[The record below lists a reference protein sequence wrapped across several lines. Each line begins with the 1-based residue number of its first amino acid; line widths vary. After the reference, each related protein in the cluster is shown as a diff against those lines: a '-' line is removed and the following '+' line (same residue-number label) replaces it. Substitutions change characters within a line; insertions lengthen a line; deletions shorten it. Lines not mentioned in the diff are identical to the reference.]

1 MNREEG
7 KSKNRPAPNGACR
20 FLVEEDGFEPSK
32 SKTTDLQSA
41 PFGHLGTPPYG
52 IVETWSWWTDSNPR
66 PADYKSAALPAEL
79 HQRVWHITFA
89 AKVIIAG
96 VPPIVNMFSQKNQ
109 VFFSSPGTPG
119 PGAVIALFLAGS
131 NELLGVG
138 QGENHVT
145 QGVPL
150 VQLVIAPGIV
160 DVGQHL
166 IVEGD
171 GAHLVVAG
179 GEQLD
184 EVIPVVLSLVS
195 R

>member
-1 MNREEG
+1 MDSLFCG
-7 KSKNRPAPNGACR
+7 KATPVAECHWHSAKSRLSNPPSDEKKQPHLRLP

-41 PFGHLGTPPYG
+41 PFGHLGTPPYE

-109 VFFSSPGTPG
+109 SFFSAAPEPPVPGLSSPYFSQAPMSS
-119 PGAVIALFLAGS
+119 LA
-131 NELLGVG
+131 
-138 QGENHVT
+138 
-145 QGVPL
+145 
-150 VQLVIAPGIV
+150 
-160 DVGQHL
+160 
-166 IVEGD
+166 
-171 GAHLVVAG
+171 
-179 GEQLD
+179 
-184 EVIPVVLSLVS
+184 
-195 R
+195 